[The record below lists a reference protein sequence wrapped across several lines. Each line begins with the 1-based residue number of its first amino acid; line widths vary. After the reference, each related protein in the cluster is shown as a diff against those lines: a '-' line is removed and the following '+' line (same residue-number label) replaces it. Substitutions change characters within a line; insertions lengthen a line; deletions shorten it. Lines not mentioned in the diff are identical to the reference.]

1 MLIEGGFHY
10 TISYARIGVP
20 YYHIEVIDFRNILR
34 VRWISRSTN
43 YSRLPKID
51 TFSVPPKIR
60 KCVNLW
66 EKQFLG

>member
-1 MLIEGGFHY
+1 MTLKKKLG
-10 TISYARIGVP
+10 
-20 YYHIEVIDFRNILR
+20 IL
-34 VRWISRSTN
+34 

-66 EKQFLG
+66 EQKFFVKKSLF